1 MSKTAR
7 EKMLANEPY
16 IALDPE
22 LVGMMLKAQSLLHT
36 YNSSHPDNREQ
47 RQNIIKSLFGSIGN
61 NFKIEP
67 PFQCDYGCHIYAKE
81 NLYINYDCVILDG
94 NYVHIGNNV
103 LIAPKVQIYTA
114 YHPLDAETRR
124 SGLEL
129 AAPITIGDDVW
140 IGGGAIICPGVSI
153 GNNAVIGAGSVVTKD
168 IPANV
173 VAVGNP
179 ARVIKE
185 MDIKGVR

>member
-1 MSKTAR
+1 MSRTER

-16 IALDPE
+16 LALDPE
-22 LVGMMLKAQSLLHT
+22 LVGMMSRAQSLLHT
-36 YNSSHPDNREQ
+36 YNLSHPQEVEKRRE
-47 RQNIIKSLFGSIGN
+47 IIRSLFGAIGK

-67 PFQCDYGCHIYAKE
+67 PFRCDYGCHIFAKD

-94 NYVHIGNNV
+94 NHVYLGNNV

-114 YHPLDAETRR
+114 YHPLDAATRR
-124 SGLEL
+124 SGLEM

-140 IGGGAIICPGVSI
+140 IGGGAIVCPGVSI
-153 GNNAVIGAGSVVTKD
+153 GNNSIIGAGSVVTKH

-179 ARVIKE
+179 ARVTRE
-185 MDIKGVR
+185 LEG

>member
-1 MSKTAR
+1 MSKTER

-16 IALDPE
+16 IAIDNPE
-22 LVGMMLKAQSLLHT
+22 LMGMMLTAQSLTHA
-36 YNSSHPDNREQ
+36 YNLSHPHELEKRRE
-47 RQNIIKSLFGSIGN
+47 IIRSLFGSIGET
-61 NFKIEP
+61 FKIEP
-67 PFQCDYGCHIYAKE
+67 PFRCDYGCHIYAKE

-94 NYVHIGNNV
+94 NYVYLGNNV

-114 YHPLDAETRR
+114 YHPLDAAMRR
-124 SGLEL
+124 SGLEM

-140 IGGGAIICPGVSI
+140 IGGGAIVCPGVSI

-185 MDIKGVR
+185 VDRR